1 METLLLF
8 VIFIL
13 TLLVLF
19 YKHVTRNY
27 GYLESL
33 GIPVEAPFLCFGSGP
48 FAVHKVFWHENPSSL
63 FKVGTTEYGH
73 SSYFGTNAPYKL
85 HHISLKMILSYL

>member
-1 METLLLF
+1 MGTILLLA
-8 VIFIL
+8 IFIL

-33 GIPVEAPFLCFGSGP
+33 GIPVEATFLCFGSGP
-48 FAVHKVFWHENPSSL
+48 FALHKVMWHQNPSTL
-63 FKVGTTEYGH
+63 FKVKYIGV
-73 SSYFGTNAPYKL
+73 KL
-85 HHISLKMILSYL
+85 